1 MARPIIKIIDG
12 DVETLREMT
21 VKEFAE
27 YEATIAD
34 SAALTA
40 NREAKELAKQAVLA
54 KLGLTA
60 EELAALL

>member
-1 MARPIIKIIDG
+1 MIKVIDG

-21 VKEFAE
+21 VKEFAD
-27 YEATIAD
+27 YEATLAEA
-34 SAALTA
+34 SVLTA
-40 NREAKELAKQAVLA
+40 EREAKEVAKQAVLA